1 MRKSSIFGNNGV
13 KVSAKQREQ
22 LLDVLKPNL
31 KAIVKEGMEQ
41 YIGDGARFM
50 LELLMHLEAQ
60 ELCGKWN
67 SRSGKRQH
75 VRWGTEKKG
84 TAIIGGAD
92 R

>member
-41 YIGDGARFM
+41 YI
-50 LELLMHLEAQ
+50 
-60 ELCGKWN
+60 
-67 SRSGKRQH
+67 
-75 VRWGTEKKG
+75 
-84 TAIIGGAD
+84 
-92 R
+92 